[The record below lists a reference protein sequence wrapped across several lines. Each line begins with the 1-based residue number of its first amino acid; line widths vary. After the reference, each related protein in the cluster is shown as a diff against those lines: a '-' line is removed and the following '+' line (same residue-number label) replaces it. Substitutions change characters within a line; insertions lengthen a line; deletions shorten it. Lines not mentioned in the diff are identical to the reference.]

1 MYFLFLIFA
10 FSSGYDGCPL
20 DRLVSSYG
28 LEWLR
33 WFALMCFLL
42 FALSAAGSD
51 RMFEQLQILNQPP
64 LTQIDCTNQINLILQ
79 GSPTTFFIQ
88 NHTMLRY
95 LVFPTKFQLSKFHME
110 KCEKMK
116 SLVKNTDHQKWIILL
131 SSAWYGCHKSLPP
144 ISKTSTHVLKLQTT
158 EKEKTKI

>member
-1 MYFLFLIFA
+1 MYFLFLLFA
-10 FSSGYDGCPL
+10 LSSGYDGCPL

-42 FALSAAGSD
+42 FALPAAGSD

-88 NHTMLRY
+88 NHSMLRY

-116 SLVKNTDHQKWIILL
+116 SLVKIRTTKSESYCCLVLDVVVTKVCRPYQKLRHM
-131 SSAWYGCHKSLPP
+131 C
-144 ISKTSTHVLKLQTT
+144 
-158 EKEKTKI
+158 

>member
-10 FSSGYDGCPL
+10 LSSGYDGCPL
-20 DRLVSSYG
+20 DRLVSSCG

-88 NHTMLRY
+88 NHSMLRY

-116 SLVKNTDHQKWIILL
+116 SLVKKRTTKSESYCCLVLDMVVTKVCRPYQKLRHM
-131 SSAWYGCHKSLPP
+131 C
-144 ISKTSTHVLKLQTT
+144 
-158 EKEKTKI
+158 

>member
-1 MYFLFLIFA
+1 MYFLFLIFTL
-10 FSSGYDGCPL
+10 SSGYDGCPL

-64 LTQIDCTNQINLILQ
+64 LTQIDCTNQRNHMLP
-79 GSPTTFFIQ
+79 GSPMIF
-88 NHTMLRY
+88 
-95 LVFPTKFQLSKFHME
+95 LSKSFNAKIFSILYKISIVKISHGKVWKDE
-110 KCEKMK
+110 EPCEN
-116 SLVKNTDHQKWIILL
+116 SDHQKWIILL
-131 SSAWYGCHKSLPP
+131 SGAWYGCHKSLPP